1 MVTISNLGQSY
12 GVIAP
17 ETISGYQLT
26 LNKLAAYAGTTPPP
40 TQISLSNQAAQL
52 AGFGRTLDSLATSNS
67 SFEDTRGLATIS
79 KLQAD
84 FAIAYKTASSRLT
97 VAGLNANTQQNAG
110 RTTAGLIGGASNIS
124 DVVSSYL
131 ATPNNKKEY
140 DVFGNEVGGNSI
152 FTAIGKA
159 LKSQNTRTNAAL
171 SLLGVYNRNKAADPY
186 ARKEPTK
193 YSASGSTKIDVKV
206 SNLTSQIVDIP
217 LAKGL
222 LPGNKFQIVTTTSDN
237 TGGSS
242 SQGISSTITTSNQNT
257 TVAVDT
263 NDPVGDDTR
272 TTNLNLNLGDGSNV
286 AFVSGSNDSTIR
298 VGSGNNFVVAEGNS
312 TIYGGSGDS
321 ILVGK
326 NVISGKGNDTIFS
339 SGFAYGGEGDDYIV
353 LFNPSKLTDPKAPL
367 PLAIGGSGNNTIL
380 ANIKANVIGGQDNN
394 NIILREGGS
403 ASSGDGKNV
412 ISAEGSA
419 EVTVGNGNNDIHL
432 VKGGSII
439 VGNGNNTLVSR
450 TSATITVGSGV
461 NDIELRQG
469 GTVNYAVGGKVNA
482 LAIGKSDPT
491 IVPPPINK
499 INLTGLL
506 YSDTTTS
513 ATLFSASIK
522 QNSGSLGGFNVSIA
536 DAAINYTLHFSKN
549 GQAQDVTISG
559 GLISVGSIYA
569 GV

>member
-17 ETISGYQLT
+17 ETISSYQLT

-52 AGFGRTLDSLATSNS
+52 AGFGRTLNSIGEANS
-67 SFEDTRGLATIS
+67 SFEDTRGLSTVS

-97 VAGLNANTQQNAG
+97 VAGLNANTQQSAG
-110 RTTAGLIGGASNIS
+110 RTTAGLLGGASNIA

-131 ATPNNKKEY
+131 KTPNNKKEY
-140 DVFGNEVGGNSI
+140 DVFGNETGSNSI
-152 FTAIGKA
+152 FTAIGNA
-159 LKSQNTRTNAAL
+159 LKKQNTRTNAAL
-171 SLLGVYNRNKAADPY
+171 SLLGVYNQNKAADPY
-186 ARKEPTK
+186 GRKEPTK
-193 YSASGSTKIDVKV
+193 YSANGSTKIDVKV
-206 SNLTSQIVDIP
+206 SSLTSQVVDIP

-222 LPGNKFQIVTTTSDN
+222 LPGDKYQIVTTTSEL
-237 TGGSS
+237 GSGTRS
-242 SQGISSTITTSNQNT
+242 EGISSTIKTSNQNT

-263 NDPVGDDTR
+263 NDPVGEDTR
-272 TTNLNLNLGDGSNV
+272 TTNLNLNLGNGSNV
-286 AFVSGSNDSTIR
+286 AFVSGSNDSTVR
-298 VGSGNNFVVAEGNS
+298 VGSGSNFVVAEGNS

-326 NVISGKGNDTIFS
+326 NVISSAGNDTIFS

-353 LFNPSKLTDPKAPL
+353 LFNPSKTTDPKAPL

-394 NIILREGGS
+394 NIILRGGGS
-403 ASSGDGKNV
+403 ASSGNGKNV
-412 ISAEGSA
+412 ISAEDVA
-419 EVTVGNGNNDIHL
+419 DVTVGNGNNDIHL

-439 VGNGNNTLVSR
+439 VGDGNNTLVSR
-450 TSATITVGSGV
+450 TRADITVGKGV

-469 GTVNYAVGGKVNA
+469 GTVNYAVGGKVNT
-482 LAIGKSDPT
+482 LAIGLSDPAIT
-491 IVPPPINK
+491 PPPINK

-522 QNSGSLGGFNVSIA
+522 QTTGSLGGFNVSITDPA
-536 DAAINYTLHFSKN
+536 VKYSLHFSKN
-549 GQAQDVTISG
+549 GQAQDVTIQG
-559 GLISVGSIYA
+559 GIITVGSVYT

>member
-131 ATPNNKKEY
+131 KTPNNKKEY

-152 FTAIGKA
+152 FNAIGNA
-159 LKSQNTRTNAAL
+159 LKRQNTRTNAAL
-171 SLLGVYNRNKAADPY
+171 HLLGVYNQNKAADPY

-193 YSASGSTKIDVKV
+193 YSANGSTKIDVKV

-222 LPGNKFQIVTTTSDN
+222 LPGNKYQIVTTAADN

-263 NDPVGDDTR
+263 NDPVGEDTR
-272 TTNLNLNLGDGSNV
+272 TTNLNLNLGNGSNV

-298 VGSGNNFVVAEGNS
+298 VGNGSNFVVAEGNS
-312 TIYGGSGDS
+312 TIYGGDGDS

-412 ISAEGSA
+412 ISAEGVA
-419 EVTVGNGNNDIHL
+419 EVTVGNGNNDVHL
-432 VKGGSII
+432 VKGGSIV
-439 VGNGNNTLVSR
+439 VGNGNNILVSR
-450 TSATITVGSGV
+450 TSATITLGSGS

-482 LAIGKSDPT
+482 LAIGLSDPT

-522 QNSGSLGGFNVSIA
+522 QNSGSLGGFNVNIA

-559 GLISVGSIYA
+559 GIISVGSIYA

>member
-17 ETISGYQLT
+17 ETISPYQLT

-52 AGFGRTLDSLATSNS
+52 AGFGRTLDSIAAANS
-67 SFEDTRGLATIS
+67 SFEETRGLSTIA

-97 VAGLNANTQQNAG
+97 VAGLNANTQQSAG
-110 RTTAGLIGGASNIS
+110 RTTAGLLGGSSNIA

-131 ATPNNKKEY
+131 KTPNNKKEY
-140 DVFGNEVGGNSI
+140 DVFGNEVGGNSV
-152 FTAIGKA
+152 FNAIGKA
-159 LKSQNTRTNAAL
+159 LKNQNTRTNAAL
-171 SLLGVYNRNKAADPY
+171 HLLGVYSQNKAADPY

-193 YSASGSTKIDVKV
+193 YIANGSTKIDVKV
-206 SNLTSQIVDIP
+206 SSLTSQIVDIP

-222 LPGNKFQIVTTTSDN
+222 LPNDRYQIVTTTPDN
-237 TGGSS
+237 TGSS
-242 SQGISSTITTSNQNT
+242 FNQGISSSVTTSNQNT

-263 NDPVGDDTR
+263 NDPLGEDTR
-272 TTNLNLNLGDGSNV
+272 TTNLNLNLGNGSNV

-298 VGSGNNFVVAEGNS
+298 VGSGSNFVVAEGNS
-312 TIYGGSGDS
+312 TIYGGDGDS

-326 NVISGKGNDTIFS
+326 NIISGKGNDTIFS

-353 LFNPSKLTDPKAPL
+353 LFNPSKTTDPNAPL

-380 ANIKANVIGGQDNN
+380 ANVKANVIGGQDNN
-394 NIILREGGS
+394 NIILRQGGS
-403 ASSGDGKNV
+403 ASSGNGKNL
-412 ISAEGSA
+412 ISAEESA
-419 EVTVGNGNNDIHL
+419 EVTVGNGKNDIHL

-439 VGNGNNTLVSR
+439 AGNGNNTLVSR
-450 TSATITVGSGV
+450 TLAEITIGSGA

-469 GTVNYAVGGKVNA
+469 GIVNYKAGGGVNK
-482 LAIGKSDPT
+482 LAIGLSDPSIT
-491 IVPPPINK
+491 APPPNK
-499 INLTGLL
+499 INLSGLL
-506 YSDTTTS
+506 YSDTTIS
-513 ATLFSASIK
+513 ATLFSASVK
-522 QNSGSLGGFNVSIA
+522 QTGGTLGGFDISIA
-536 DAAINYTLHFSKN
+536 DPAVNYTLHFSKN

-569 GV
+569 GT

>member
-17 ETISGYQLT
+17 ETISAYQLT
-26 LNKLAAYAGTTPPP
+26 LNKLAVYAGTTPPP

-52 AGFGRTLDSLATSNS
+52 AGFGRTLDTLAASNS
-67 SFEDTRGLATIS
+67 SFEDTRGLSTVS

-110 RTTAGLIGGASNIS
+110 RTTAGLLGGASNIS

-131 ATPNNKKEY
+131 KTPNNKKEY
-140 DVFGNEVGGNSI
+140 DVFGNETGGNAI
-152 FTAIGKA
+152 FTAIGNA
-159 LKSQNTRTNAAL
+159 LKKQNVRTNAAL
-171 SLLGVYNRNKAADPY
+171 HLLGVYNQNKTADPY
-186 ARKEPTK
+186 ARREPTK
-193 YSASGSTKIDVKV
+193 YSANGSTKIDVKV
-206 SNLTSQIVDIP
+206 SSLTSQIVDIP

-222 LPGNKFQIVTTTSDN
+222 LPANKYQIVTTTSDN
-237 TGGSS
+237 TGGALSE
-242 SQGISSTITTSNQNT
+242 GISSTITTSNQNT

-263 NDPVGDDTR
+263 NDPLGDDTR
-272 TTNLNLNLGDGSNV
+272 TTNLNLNLGNGSNV

-298 VGSGNNFVVAEGNS
+298 AGSGSNFVVAEGNS
-312 TIYGGSGDS
+312 TIYGGTGDS

-326 NVISGKGNDTIFS
+326 NVISGTGNDTIFS
-339 SGFAYGGEGDDYIV
+339 SGFAYGGKGDDYIV
-353 LFNPSKLTDPKAPL
+353 LFNPSSKTDPKAPL

-394 NIILREGGS
+394 NIILRQGGS
-403 ASSGDGKNV
+403 ASSGNGKNI
-412 ISAEGSA
+412 ISAEELA

-439 VGNGNNTLVSR
+439 AGNGNNVIVSR
-450 TSATITVGSGV
+450 TRADITIGSGA

-469 GTVNYAVGGKVNA
+469 GTINYAIGGKVNA
-482 LAIGKSDPT
+482 LAIGLSDPAIT
-491 IVPPPINK
+491 PPPINK
-499 INLTGLL
+499 INLSGLL

-513 ATLFSASIK
+513 ATLFTASIK
-522 QNSGSLGGFNVSIA
+522 QNAGTLGGFNVSVT
-536 DAAINYTLHFSKN
+536 DPNVKYSLHFSKN
-549 GQAQDVTISG
+549 GQAQDVTIIGSV
-559 GLISVGSIYA
+559 ITVGSVYT
-569 GV
+569 GS

>member
-17 ETISGYQLT
+17 QTISGYQLT

-67 SFEDTRGLATIS
+67 SFEDTRGLSTIA

-131 ATPNNKKEY
+131 KTPNNKKEY

-152 FTAIGKA
+152 FTAIGNA
-159 LKSQNTRTNAAL
+159 LKKQNTRTNAAL
-171 SLLGVYNRNKAADPY
+171 NLLGVYNQNKAADPY
-186 ARKEPTK
+186 GRKEPTK
-193 YSASGSTKIDVKV
+193 YSANGSTKIEVKV
-206 SNLTSQIVDIP
+206 SPLTSQVIDIP

-222 LPGNKFQIVTTTSDN
+222 LPSDKYQIVTTKADTA
-237 TGGSS
+237 GSS
-242 SQGISSTITTSNQNT
+242 SNQGISSTITTSNQNT
-257 TVAVDT
+257 TIAVDT
-263 NDPVGDDTR
+263 NDTVGEDTR
-272 TTNLNLNLGDGSNV
+272 TTNLNLNLGNGSNV
-286 AFVSGSNDSTIR
+286 AFVSGSNDTTVR
-298 VGSGNNFVVAEGNS
+298 VGNGNNFVVAEGNS
-312 TIYGGSGDS
+312 TIYGGDGDS

-353 LFNPSKLTDPKAPL
+353 LFNPSRLPDPKASL

-394 NIILREGGS
+394 NIILRAGGS
-403 ASSGDGKNV
+403 ASSGNGKNV
-412 ISAEGSA
+412 ISAEDTA

-432 VKGGSII
+432 VKGGSAT
-439 VGNGNNTLVSR
+439 VGNGNNILVSR
-450 TSATITVGSGV
+450 TNATFTLGSGA

-469 GTVNYAVGGKVNA
+469 GTVNYAAGGKVNT
-482 LAIGKSDPT
+482 LAIGKADPT
-491 IVPPPINK
+491 IVPPPVNK
-499 INLTGLL
+499 INLTGFL
-506 YSDTTTS
+506 YSDTTTT
-513 ATLFSASIK
+513 ATLFGSSIK
-522 QNSGSLGGFNVSIA
+522 ENTGALGGFNVTIT
-536 DAAINYTLHFSKN
+536 DAAIDYTLHFSKN

-559 GLISVGSIYA
+559 GIITVGAIYA
-569 GV
+569 GS